1 MPSPP
6 LIPELDRDGWCLDD
20 AEVLHR
26 ENPTTFHIPD
36 VRIRHALQPGDLAKL
51 VFRIAVDNEAQE
63 TVERMWVV
71 VSERL
76 EAGVYIGL
84 LDNQPSEI
92 AENDVF
98 WLGTEVP
105 FEARHIV
112 DADIG
117 DEKTRA
123 WAAREPLRRWP
134 RG

>member
-1 MPSPP
+1 MPSNFP
-6 LIPELDRDGWCLDD
+6 LPDLHRDGWSLDD
-20 AEVLHR
+20 AEVR
-26 ENPTTFHIPD
+26 QKENPQTFQIPD
-36 VRIRHALQPGDLAKL
+36 IRIRRALQPGDLAKL
-51 VFRIAVDNEAQE
+51 VFRIAVDDEVQEA
-63 TVERMWVV
+63 VERMWVV

-98 WLGTEVP
+98 WLGSELP
-105 FEARHIV
+105 FEARHVI
-112 DADIG
+112 DADMG

-123 WAAREPLRRWP
+123 WAAREPLSRWP

>member
-1 MPSPP
+1 MPD
-6 LIPELDRDGWCLDD
+6 LHRDGWSLDD
-20 AEVLHR
+20 AEVR
-26 ENPTTFHIPD
+26 QKENPQTFHIPD
-36 VRIRHALQPGDLAKL
+36 IRIRRALRPGDLAKL
-51 VFRIAVDNEAQE
+51 IFKLAVDDEAQE
-63 TVERMWVV
+63 AVERMWVV

-98 WLGTEVP
+98 WLGSELP
-105 FEARHIV
+105 FEARHVI
-112 DADIG
+112 DADMG

-123 WAAREPLRRWP
+123 WAARGPLSRWP